1 MVSVNIVLNLET
13 IVQKVILYRV
23 LKMLVIL
30 VPAHNKWEGVTVM
43 MDQQKVRKPQ
53 YDFIFV
59 NIFFQGQQIVK
70 SEERC
75 MFSDI
80 TRRSQDIFTTFKL
93 FKVRVQFNLNLTW
106 NQIMIGY
113 V

>member
-1 MVSVNIVLNLET
+1 MISVNIVLNRET

-43 MDQQKVRKPQ
+43 MDQKKVRKSQ
-53 YDFIFV
+53 YDFNYLNNV
-59 NIFFQGQQIVK
+59 FQGQQIVK

-80 TRRSQDIFTTFKL
+80 TRGSQDIFTTFKL
-93 FKVRVQFNLNLTW
+93 FKVRVQYKLNLAW
-106 NQIMIGY
+106 N
-113 V
+113 